1 MGDDVLMPRQRARV
15 VRTAYKLQAIKLV
28 RALAGVE
35 IKQAKD
41 LVEGQRWFEFELDA
55 QARASID
62 EHVQEFGSELAYEPD
77 LPDEPDEPDEPGIDP
92 RLLDPRF
99 EVRADLRY
107 LDGPN
112 KLSAIKL
119 ARELTGLGLKD
130 TKDLVEQRGWVLR
143 DVPIAETKLA
153 ERRFAEVGSRV
164 ELVPRSL
171 SIMAFDPRHPARGA
185 QPLVRMRVT
194 GNQLAIEHGHID
206 AWARTDSQS
215 RSFDTVEQLEAAITA
230 QCRAWTDAGLELEHD
245 AVALLVRASARE
257 PALEQSI
264 REAEDPGEALLVYAD
279 WLAAQGDPRGELAP
293 LQQVGA
299 TQEFAAALVRHAAH
313 LFGPLQDFVGKLEL
327 EWRGGMVSRIAFPPM
342 NLAEVPPSE
351 SLRRVFAL
359 PIMACLR
366 ELKLSGPWSTPDP
379 LSMIGAAVLGGLRVL
394 ALENGLHRRVEIAS
408 WRALERL
415 ERLVIHTGYGHGGP
429 LQLPSLR
436 ELCLTART
444 VDLELVGLFTDAVL
458 DRLDD
463 VELHVT
469 HAPNAD
475 TWVEDYTNMMR
486 ALLDAMSRQAPLRG
500 RFRLR
505 IDLGTLDGRFVGML
519 FDAPLAGRVARLE
532 LLAALDEQALQ
543 TYENRRAKLP
553 RRVEVSLE
561 QPR

>member
-15 VRTAYKLQAIKLV
+15 VRTAYKLQAIKLI
-28 RALAGVE
+28 RGLAGVE

-41 LVEGQRWFEFELDA
+41 LVEGQQWFEFELDA
-55 QARASID
+55 QARRSID
-62 EHVQEFGSELAYEPD
+62 EHVHEFGSELAYEPD
-77 LPDEPDEPDEPGIDP
+77 LPDPSDEPDEPGIDP

-112 KLSAIKL
+112 KISAIKL

-130 TKDLVEQRGWVLR
+130 TKDLVESQGWVLR
-143 DVPIAETKLA
+143 DVPIASAKLA

-206 AWARTDSQS
+206 AWTTDSQP
-215 RSFDTVEQLEAAITA
+215 RSFDTVEQLDAAITA

-245 AVALLVRASARE
+245 AIALLVRASVRA

-299 TQEFAAALVRHAAH
+299 TQEFEAALARHAAH
-313 LFGPLQDFVGKLEL
+313 LFGPLQDIVGKLEL

-342 NLAEVPPSE
+342 DLPAVAPGFE
-351 SLRRVFAL
+351 SLRRVLAL
-359 PIMACLR
+359 PIMACVR
-366 ELKLSGPWSTPDP
+366 ELELSGLWSTQDP
-379 LSMIGAAVLGGLRVL
+379 LSTIGAEVLGGLRVL
-394 ALENGLHRRVEIAS
+394 VLENGVHRRLEIAS

-415 ERLVIHTGYGHGGP
+415 ERLEIHSGYAQGGP
-429 LQLPSLR
+429 LELPRLR
-436 ELCLTART
+436 ELSITGR
-444 VDLELVGLFTDAVL
+444 VDASLVGLFTDAVL

-469 HAPNAD
+469 HAPRNEP
-475 TWVEDYTNMMR
+475 WVEDYGETMR
-486 ALLDAMSRQAPLRG
+486 ALLDAISRYAPLRG

-505 IDLGTLDGRFVGML
+505 IDLGTLDSRFVGML
-519 FDAPLAGRVARLE
+519 FDAPLASRVARLE
-532 LLAALDEQALQ
+532 LLAALDDEALQ
-543 TYENRRAKLP
+543 TYQKRRAELP
-553 RRVEVSLE
+553 RRVEVSLVP
-561 QPR
+561 PR